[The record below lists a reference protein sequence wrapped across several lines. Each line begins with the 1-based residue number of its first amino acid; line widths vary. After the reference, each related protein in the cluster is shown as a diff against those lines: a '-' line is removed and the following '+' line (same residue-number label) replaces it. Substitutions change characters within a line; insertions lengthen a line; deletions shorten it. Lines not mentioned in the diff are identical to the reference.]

1 MENLI
6 LIDTSY
12 VSFYRFFAI
21 IRWLSIAKSEE
32 YKEHISNP
40 KYKWIDDKIFM
51 EKYEKMYI
59 ESIKK
64 ILGKK
69 IFSNSQI
76 LFCMDS
82 PKETV
87 WRTTEIKCDYKGD
100 RVDLSKK
107 NDFKPVFKYTYQ
119 EIIPKI
125 MKDNQNIRNLKVN
138 NLEADDIIA
147 IIIKYYEKINPN
159 KKIYLISG
167 DKDFLQLGRENI
179 YFINFKIKK
188 SVQYTKEEAK
198 ILLHKKILLGDKSDC
213 ITSIFPKN
221 FSTSKKKELCES
233 IEEFNSWIK
242 ENKTCLGKYQ
252 ENEKLI
258 DFKKIPENYTKH
270 VIEEFIKLFN
280 L

>member
-1 MENLI
+1 MH
-6 LIDTSY
+6 DTESY
-12 VSFYRFFAI
+12 
-21 IRWLSIAKSEE
+21 KT
-32 YKEHISNP
+32 YKNDSN
-40 KYKWIDDKIFM
+40 YDWSTNKIFM

-125 MKDNQNIRNLKVN
+125 MKDNQKIKNLKVT

-147 IIIKYYEKINPN
+147 IIIKYYE
-159 KKIYLISG
+159 
-167 DKDFLQLGRENI
+167 
-179 YFINFKIKK
+179 
-188 SVQYTKEEAK
+188 
-198 ILLHKKILLGDKSDC
+198 
-213 ITSIFPKN
+213 
-221 FSTSKKKELCES
+221 
-233 IEEFNSWIK
+233 
-242 ENKTCLGKYQ
+242 
-252 ENEKLI
+252 
-258 DFKKIPENYTKH
+258 
-270 VIEEFIKLFN
+270 
-280 L
+280 